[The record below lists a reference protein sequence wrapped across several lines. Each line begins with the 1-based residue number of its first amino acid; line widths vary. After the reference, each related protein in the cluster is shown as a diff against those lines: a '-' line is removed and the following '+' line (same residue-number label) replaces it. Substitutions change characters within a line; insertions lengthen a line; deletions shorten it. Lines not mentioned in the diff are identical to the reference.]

1 MISSGTLR
9 SAFEYGLP
17 LPFYLFLLKR
27 NSVCARCI
35 VGKVIHGVSVPLAT
49 ARPQRVTRASNVGP
63 PACATSRMTRAS
75 NRRRNR
81 RSLPSSSVERSTPP
95 SQSTYVDAAFLHTPH
110 AARNARVCCG
120 HRCAL
125 PKRVNRSRC
134 RSRHQE
140 TTHYVE
146 VLQKC
151 PVSWRWKIERSTRC
165 ESTCRRRVARP
176 PAAGPGHVTCSLPRQ
191 RGPRDRR

>member
-1 MISSGTLR
+1 MTHVTCRLTTKNHDQLRNPTLGIR
-9 SAFEYGLP
+9 VRATFTFLSF
-17 LPFYLFLLKR
+17 FLLKR

-95 SQSTYVDAAFLHTPH
+95 SQTTYVDAAFLHTSH

-125 PKRVNRSRC
+125 PKRTNRSRC

-140 TTHYVE
+140 TTLYV
-146 VLQKC
+146 
-151 PVSWRWKIERSTRC
+151 
-165 ESTCRRRVARP
+165 
-176 PAAGPGHVTCSLPRQ
+176 
-191 RGPRDRR
+191 